1 MENLV
6 ITLENMAVEHG
17 KLLIELKF
25 QADRIKEI
33 TAKLNNIKTPFEL
46 YAVVTKNVELPSSEI
61 CLVSYL

>member
-46 YAVVTKNVELPSSEI
+46 YAAVTKNVELPSSEI
-61 CLVSYL
+61 CLVSHL